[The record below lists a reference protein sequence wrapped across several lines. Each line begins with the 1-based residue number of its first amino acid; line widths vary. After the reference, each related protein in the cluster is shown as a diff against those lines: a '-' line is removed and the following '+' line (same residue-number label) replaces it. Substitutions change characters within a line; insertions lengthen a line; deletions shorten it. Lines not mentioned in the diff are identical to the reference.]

1 MKETKIDL
9 GLKGYN
15 QLFSSEQSR
24 NETKQG
30 KPPKIMDIPLSEIDD
45 APNHPF
51 KVVVDEDMYKLVD
64 SIRDNGI
71 LVPAIVRKKI
81 DGRYELVAGHRRKK
95 ACELAGLETLKS
107 EIRDLSYDQAVVVM
121 VDSNFQRSKLL
132 PSELAFSYKMRM
144 DALKRQGKRTDVTST
159 PVVAKLRT
167 GEELGKIHNDSREQV
182 RRYIR
187 LTKLIKELLDM
198 VDEEKIAFRPA
209 VELSYLTKEEQQ
221 MLLETIKSEEATPSL
236 SQSLKMKQLSKDG
249 QLSEDRILD
258 IMCEHKPNQAVK
270 LMFKADTLRPYI
282 PHTIISPKET
292 EAYIIKALAYYS
304 EHMKGA
310 DTE

>member
-15 QLFSSEQSR
+15 QLFSSEQSQ

-30 KPPKIMDIPLSEIDD
+30 KPPKIVDIPLSQIDD

-51 KVVVDEDMYKLVD
+51 KVVVDEDMYKLMD

-81 DGRYELVAGHRRKK
+81 DGKYELVAGHRRKK

-159 PVVAKLRT
+159 PVAAKLRT

-221 MLLETIKSEEATPSL
+221 ILLETIKSEEATPSL

-258 IMCEHKPNQAVK
+258 IMCERKPNQAEK

-282 PHTIISPKET
+282 PRTIISPKEA

-310 DTE
+310 DAE

>member
-1 MKETKIDL
+1 MKETKLDL

-15 QLFSSEQSR
+15 QLFSSDS
-24 NETKQG
+24 KQG
-30 KPPKIMDIPLSEIDD
+30 KPLKIMEIPLSEIDD

-51 KVVVDEDMYKLVD
+51 KVTIDEDMYKLVD

-95 ACELAGLETLKS
+95 ACEIAGLETLKS

-167 GEELGKIHNDSREQV
+167 GEELGKVHNDSREQV

-236 SQSLKMKQLSKDG
+236 SQALKMKQLSKDSE
-249 QLSEDRILD
+249 LDEDRILD
-258 IMCEHKPNQAVK
+258 IMCERKPNQVEK
-270 LMFKADTLRPYI
+270 LMFKADILRPYI
-282 PHTIISPKET
+282 PRTIITPKET
-292 EAYIIKALAYYS
+292 EAYIIKALEYYR

-310 DTE
+310 EDK